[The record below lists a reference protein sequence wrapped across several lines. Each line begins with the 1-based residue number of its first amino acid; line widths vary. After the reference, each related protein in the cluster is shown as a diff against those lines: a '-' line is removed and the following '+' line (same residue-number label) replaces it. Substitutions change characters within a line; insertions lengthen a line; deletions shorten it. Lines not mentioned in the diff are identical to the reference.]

1 MKPETL
7 IVVAACNHD
16 FDANL
21 ETYQGGEV
29 LRVDTSEGGYATG
42 AYIRAWREHPDFDSY
57 LFIQDSM
64 RGIVD
69 DVVAPFREKGAD
81 VVAWGFFPFPQ
92 YDNEGQRRWVE
103 EQFPNPARPPF
114 GIFGPIFFATNHAM
128 RRAEPYFPEIPRTRI
143 EFQGTERAWAIT
155 FLHAGFE
162 VTAFD
167 DWNPGKMSN
176 GSYPVFQKTFAL
188 RP

>member
-21 ETYQGGEV
+21 ETFQGGKV

-42 AYIRAWREHPDFDSY
+42 AYIRAWRKHPNYDSY
-57 LFIQDSM
+57 LFIHDSM

-69 DVVAPFREKGAD
+69 DVVAPFKERGAD
-81 VVAWGFFPFPQ
+81 VVAWCFFPFPW
-92 YDNEGQRRWVE
+92 YDGEGQEEWVE
-103 EQFPNPARPPF
+103 GQFPNPARPPY

-128 RRAEPYFPEIPRTRI
+128 RRAEPYFPVIPRTRI

-155 FLHAGFE
+155 FLHAGLG
-162 VTAFD
+162 VAALGGWD
-167 DWNPGKMSN
+167 PGKMSK
-176 GSYPVFQKTFAL
+176 GSYPVFQKTFAA